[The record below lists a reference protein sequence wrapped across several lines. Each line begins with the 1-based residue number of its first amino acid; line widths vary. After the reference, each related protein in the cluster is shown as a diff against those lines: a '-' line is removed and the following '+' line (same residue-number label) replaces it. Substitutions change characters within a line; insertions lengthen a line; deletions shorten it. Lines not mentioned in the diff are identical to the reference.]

1 MMVISI
7 CDDEE
12 KLRAALKKVV
22 ETELLLQGIEFELR
36 EYASGEELLRGSSG
50 REPDIL
56 FLDIEMGRMNGMEAA
71 RELRRLRKNT
81 VLIFVTAYP
90 DFVFQGYEVRAFH
103 YILKPYEEEKIKK
116 VLRMALAEFGFL
128 REQYY
133 LVEQKGGAVK
143 LPLSQVFYFKS
154 DRKKVRAVMEDG
166 TEEFY
171 GSLSEMEDKLPAF
184 FVRCHNRYLVNLNY
198 VTRVEG
204 KICICGEEELPVSRS
219 SRQELLVAFAKTMLR

>member
-1 MMVISI
+1 MVISI
-7 CDDEE
+7 CDDEG
-12 KLRAALKKVV
+12 KLRAALRKVL
-22 ETELLLQGIEFELR
+22 ETELLLLGIDFELR
-36 EYASGEELLRGSSG
+36 EYASGEELLREIDG

-71 RELRRLRKNT
+71 KELRRLRKDT

-116 VLRMALAEFGFL
+116 VLRLALLELGTL
-128 REQYY
+128 KEQYY
-133 LVEQKGGAVK
+133 LVEQKGGALK
-143 LPLSQVFYFKS
+143 LPLSRVFYFKS
-154 DRKKVRAVMEDG
+154 DRKKVLAVMEDK

-171 GSLSEMEDKLPAF
+171 GSLGEMEGRLPGF

-204 KICICGEEELPVSRS
+204 KSCTCGDEELPVSRS
-219 SRQELLVAFAKTMLR
+219 SRQELMVAFARTMLK